1 MTNSEKFPEKETP
14 IEVPKHIY
22 YLLKDSLNMM
32 KFTDLCI
39 KLDFYRAFVSG
50 LIFHEFYFDIS
61 DVPCTLCVDYE
72 KHSKFDVINDVKD
85 DIEFTY
91 EVIFPLRKIIKR
103 YGLKNFALFVVSVT
117 SFPTFPSRR
126 NKRRSFSLRRKTNF
140 EFESEILRKIFT
152 FLIENNQKNYSL
164 EFNKSCNSKSCQ
176 L

>member
-1 MTNSEKFPEKETP
+1 MTDREKFLEKQTP

-91 EVIFPLRKIIKR
+91 EVIFPLRKIVKR
-103 YGLKNFALFVVSVT
+103 YGFEKFCLICCQCNIFPYFPIQKKQKTKLFFAKKNKF
-117 SFPTFPSRR
+117 R
-126 NKRRSFSLRRKTNF
+126 
-140 EFESEILRKIFT
+140 I
-152 FLIENNQKNYSL
+152 
-164 EFNKSCNSKSCQ
+164 
-176 L
+176 